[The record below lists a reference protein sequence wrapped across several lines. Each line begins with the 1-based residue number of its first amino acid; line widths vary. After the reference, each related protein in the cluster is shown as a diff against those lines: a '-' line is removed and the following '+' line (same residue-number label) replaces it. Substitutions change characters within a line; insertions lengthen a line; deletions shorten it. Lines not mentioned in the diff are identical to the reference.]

1 MNPANWLARSAA
13 LTPAAPA
20 LLSGLDI
27 IADYGTFAR
36 RAASIAR
43 ALSEQHGVGPGDRVA
58 ILMHNCTQYLEVM
71 YGIWWLGAAAV
82 PINAK
87 LHAREAAWIVEDAG
101 ARVVFTCAKTQDAFA
116 PIAPDCVTTVFPAGS
131 DDYTALYAHSAGAD
145 TLSVP
150 ARMSGDDMIWLFYT
164 SGTTGRPKG
173 VMMTCANIQAMI
185 LGYTSAIGAHS
196 ARDATLYAAPMSHGA
211 GIYNFMHV
219 MTGGRH
225 ICPKSGGF
233 DEVEI
238 QTLAPQ
244 VGRIS
249 MFAAPT
255 MVRRMVDHAKA
266 TGGSGEGID
275 TIIYAGGPMY
285 LADILEAVEVMGPRF
300 AQIYGQGECPMA
312 ITALTRAQVADR
324 THPDW
329 RNRLASVGTAQVASL
344 VQVVGADMALLPA
357 GEIGEIVVSGAAV
370 MKGYWQ
376 NETATADTIVDGW
389 LKTGDM
395 GALDAD
401 GFLTLHDR
409 SKDMIISGG
418 SNIYPR
424 EVEEVLLGHPDVA
437 EVAVVGRKDEEWGE
451 TVVAFVVAAPGTD
464 LSRAALDQLCRD
476 HIARF
481 KRPREYVFL
490 DALPKNN
497 YGKVVKRDLREM
509 LADAPPAS
517 T

>member
-1 MNPANWLARSAA
+1 MNPANWLARTAA
-13 LTPAAPA
+13 LTPKAPA

-27 IADYGTFAR
+27 VADYATFAR
-36 RAASIAR
+36 RAAAIAST
-43 ALSEQHGVGPGDRVA
+43 LSRQHGVGPGDRVA

-71 YGIWWLGAAAV
+71 YGIWWLGATAV

-87 LHAREAAWIVEDAG
+87 LHAREAAWIVNDAG
-101 ARVVFTCAKTQDAFA
+101 ARVVFTCNKTHGAFA
-116 PIAPDCVTTVFPAGS
+116 RTAPDCVATVVPAGS
-131 DDYTALYAHSAGAD
+131 DDYNAMYTHSPVAGPLD
-145 TLSVP
+145 DP
-150 ARMSGDDMIWLFYT
+150 ARMSGDDMMWLFYT

-185 LGYTSAIGAHS
+185 LGYVSAIGAHS
-196 ARDATLYAAPMSHGA
+196 AADATLYAAPMSHGA

-219 MTGGRH
+219 MAGGRH

-233 DEVEI
+233 DEAEI
-238 QTLAPQ
+238 QALAPQ
-244 VGRIS
+244 IGRIS

-255 MVRRMVDHAKA
+255 MVRRMLDHAKT

-285 LADILEAVEVMGPRF
+285 LADILEAVDVMGPRF

-324 THPDW
+324 RHANW
-329 RNRLASVGTAQVASL
+329 RSRLASVGTAQAASL
-344 VQVVGADMALLPA
+344 VQVVGADMAPLLA
-357 GEIGEIVVSGAAV
+357 GDIGEIVVSGAAV

-395 GALDAD
+395 GALDPE

-409 SKDMIISGG
+409 AKDMIISGG

-424 EVEEVLLGHPDVA
+424 EVEEVLLSHPDVS
-437 EVAVVGRKDEEWGE
+437 EVAVVGRKDKEWGE
-451 TVVAFVVAAPGTD
+451 TVVAFVVAVPGCE
-464 LSRAALDQLCRD
+464 LESAALDQLCRD

-481 KRPREYVFL
+481 KRPRDYVFL
-490 DALPKNN
+490 QALPKNN

-509 LADAPPAS
+509 LEDTPTAS
-517 T
+517 A

>member
-13 LTPAAPA
+13 LTPDAPA

-27 IADYGTFAR
+27 VADYSTFAR
-36 RAASIAR
+36 RAAAIAS
-43 ALSEQHGVGPGDRVA
+43 ALARLHGVGPGDRVA

-101 ARVVFTCAKTQDAFA
+101 ARVVFTCAKTDEAFA
-116 PIAPDCVTTVFPAGS
+116 PIAPGCVTATIQAGS
-131 DDYTALYAHSAGAD
+131 DGYETMYDAGAVG
-145 TLSVP
+145 VP
-150 ARMSGDDMIWLFYT
+150 AAMSGDDMLWLFYT

-185 LGYTSAIGAHS
+185 LGYTSAIAAHS
-196 ARDATLYAAPMSHGA
+196 ADDATLYAAPMSHGA

-219 MTGGRH
+219 MAGGRH
-225 ICPKSGGF
+225 FCPKSGGF
-233 DEVEI
+233 DEAEI
-238 QTLAPQ
+238 QALAPQ
-244 VGRIS
+244 IGRIS

-255 MVRRMVDHAKA
+255 MVRRMVDHAKT
-266 TGGSGEGID
+266 TGGNGDGID

-285 LADILEAVEVMGPRF
+285 LADILEAVEVLGPRF

-324 THPDW
+324 THDNW
-329 RNRLASVGTAQVASL
+329 RSRLASAGTAQVASL
-344 VQVVGADMALLPA
+344 VQVVGDDMAPLPA

-451 TVVAFVVAAPGTD
+451 TVVAFVVAVPGAT
-464 LSRAALDQLCRD
+464 LTRATLDQLCTD
-476 HIARF
+476 QIARF
-481 KRPREYVFL
+481 KRPREYVFP

-497 YGKVVKRDLREM
+497 YGKVVKRDLREV
-509 LADAPPAS
+509 LENTPPAS
-517 T
+517 S